1 MTDRSTEKPLKDKP
15 PLAQQVRTKAA
26 TNLRTQRNVMRSVW
40 ARKIRTEAERKLK
53 AQRHPKRTIW
63 FGLGM
68 MGLIGWAV
76 AIPTL
81 LGVALGLWLDKYYPT
96 NFSWA
101 LSMMII
107 GLFIGCLNA
116 WYWVTKERKEILE
129 ELEGN
134 DE

>member
-1 MTDRSTEKPLKDKP
+1 MTDRSTERPLKDKT

-26 TNLRTQRNVMRSVW
+26 TKLMTQRNVMRSVW

-81 LGVALGLWLDKYYPT
+81 FGVALGLWLDKYYPT
-96 NFSWA
+96 SFSWTP
-101 LSMMII
+101 SMMII